1 MSTDA
6 ALSQALEARI
16 RDVPDHPRAGIVFKD
31 ITPVL
36 ADPALFGRAVEAL
49 AAPWRPA
56 GINKVLAIEAR
67 GFLVG
72 APVALALHAGCVP
85 VRKPGTLPWRAL
97 QERYALEY
105 GEDALEMHVDAVQ
118 PGDRV
123 LVVDDLLA
131 TGGTAGAAARL
142 VERCGGE
149 LVGFGFIVW
158 LSFLPGMDR
167 LGKER
172 VRYLVGV

>member
-1 MSTDA
+1 VNPDA
-6 ALSQALEARI
+6 SLSRALQLRI
-16 RDVPDHPRAGIVFKD
+16 RDVPDHPKAGIVFKD

-49 AAPWRPA
+49 AEPWRSA
-56 GINKVLAIEAR
+56 RIDKVLAIEAR
-67 GFLVG
+67 GFLIG

-85 VRKPGTLPWRAL
+85 VRKPGKLPWRTL
-97 QERYALEY
+97 KERYALEY
-105 GEDALEMHVDAVQ
+105 GEDALEVHVDSIQ

-158 LSFLPGMDR
+158 LSFLPGMSR
-167 LGKER
+167 LGPER